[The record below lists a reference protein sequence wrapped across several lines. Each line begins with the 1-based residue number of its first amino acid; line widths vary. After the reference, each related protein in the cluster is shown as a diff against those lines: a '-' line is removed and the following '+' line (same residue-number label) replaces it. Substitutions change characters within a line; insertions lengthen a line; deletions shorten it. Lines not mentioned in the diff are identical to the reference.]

1 MNWRRVLA
9 LPALVLAIMAAAVL
23 PSAGQDP
30 HPVAQPTP
38 TAAPPPTPSPAP
50 APEAAKD
57 EKEKTAEE
65 KKWNV
70 EAPPY
75 PMSVEAAIDTD
86 EGTWMSVD
94 VSPDGKEIVFDL
106 LGDIYR
112 MPVGGGEAKALTSGV
127 SWDMQPRFSPDGRRI
142 AFTSDRSGGDN
153 VWIMERDGSKP
164 VQVTKE
170 TFRLPNSAVWAPDGD
185 FLAVRKHFTGTRSLG
200 AGEIWLYHRSGGEG
214 LQMTKRSTEQKD
226 LGEPAFSPDGR
237 YLYFSQD
244 ITPGRIFQY
253 NKDPHGEI
261 YAIQR
266 LDRVTGRTE
275 RFVGGPG
282 GAVRPTPSPDGKWLA
297 FVRRVG
303 GKTVLFTKDL
313 ESGHESPLWDGLERD
328 MQETWAIHGVYP
340 AMAWMPD
347 GRSLVLWA
355 GGKIRRVDR
364 ETGSAATIPFHV
376 RDTRKMAPAARFP
389 VEVAPPR
396 FPVRML
402 RWPQVSPSGKQVVY
416 QALGRL
422 WVKDLPGGAPR
433 RLTRQ
438 SDHFELEPSYSR
450 DGRSIVYTTWD
461 DAKAGS
467 IRIVPA
473 RGGEGRAVTTQP
485 GHYREPAFSPD
496 GSRIAYRKATGGN
509 LLTTDWS
516 MEPGIWVVPA
526 AGGTPRRVARDG
538 FQPQFGSDNG
548 RVYFTKLEETEA
560 SREAR
565 EEEKRVLASVSLE
578 GAEEREHY
586 VSDNATDFRISPDEK
601 WLAFRERYNVFV
613 APFVRTG
620 RKVEIGP
627 KAKALPV
634 TRVSKDAGD
643 YLHWSGDS
651 RSLHWSL
658 GPELFSRSLP
668 EAFAFLAGAPEKLPE
683 PPASGTPIG
692 FEAAAETPR
701 GGFALVGGRIV
712 TMRGEEVIE
721 NGTILV
727 EGNRVTA
734 VGPKDQ
740 VRVPS
745 GARVIDVAGKT
756 VLPGLIDVHWHGAM
770 GRDSV
775 IPQQN
780 WVTDAALAFGVTT
793 VHDPSNDTS
802 QIFAASEMARAGLV
816 RGPRIFS
823 TGTILYGAAGDIKVE
838 VDSLDDARAH
848 LRRMKAAGAFS
859 VKSYNQPRRDQR
871 QQILTAAKEL
881 SMMVVPEGGSLIQH
895 NLTMVVDGHTGVEHS
910 IPVPA
915 VYKDVFQLWPRNGV
929 GYTPTLVV
937 GYGGLWGENYWYQH
951 TEVWKNERLARF
963 VPPFVLAPRAR
974 RRPMAAEDDFNH
986 VNNARVARQLADAG
1000 VSVQVGAHGQREG
1013 LGAHW
1018 EIWMLVQGG
1027 MTPHQALR
1035 SATLSGAKYLGMDR
1049 DLGSIEPGK
1058 LADFAVIDGDP
1069 LKDIRQSEKVLYTVI
1084 NGKVYDAAT
1093 LNEPGAPAKRP
1104 GYWWETR

>member
-9 LPALVLAIMAAAVL
+9 LPALALGILAGVAG
-23 PSAGQDP
+23 PSSGQDP

-38 TAAPPPTPSPAP
+38 TPATPPTPSPTP
-50 APEAAKD
+50 APQAAKD
-57 EKEKTAEE
+57 DKEKAADE
-65 KKWNV
+65 KKWDV
-70 EAPPY
+70 ETPPY
-75 PMSVEAAIDTD
+75 PMSLQAAIDTD

-106 LGDIYR
+106 LGDLYR
-112 MPVGGGEAKALTSGV
+112 VPIGGGEAEAMTSGV
-127 SWDMQPRFSPDGRRI
+127 SWDMQPRFSPDGKRI

-153 VWIMERDGSKP
+153 VWIMERDGGKP

-214 LQMTKRSTEQKD
+214 LQMTKRSNEQKD

-237 YLYFSQD
+237 YLYYSED
-244 ITPGRIFQY
+244 ITPGRTFQY

-275 RFVGGPG
+275 RFVTGPG
-282 GAVRPTPSPDGKWLA
+282 GAVRPTPSRDGKWLA

-303 GKTVLFTKDL
+303 PKTALFAKDL
-313 ESGHESPLWDGLERD
+313 QSGRERLVWDGLERD
-328 MQETWAIHGVYP
+328 MQETWAVHGVYP
-340 AMAWMPD
+340 AMAWTPD
-347 GRSLVLWA
+347 GRSIVLWS

-364 ETGSAATIPFHV
+364 ETGSVATIPFRV
-376 RDTRKMAPAARFP
+376 RDSRKMAPAARFP

-402 RWPQVSPSGKQVVY
+402 RWVQVSPSGKQVVY

-438 SDHFELEPSYSR
+438 TDHFELEPSYSR
-450 DGRSIVYTTWD
+450 DGRFIVYTTWD
-461 DAKAGS
+461 DDDAGS
-467 IRIVPA
+467 VRVAPA
-473 RGGEGRAVTTQP
+473 RGGEGRAVTAQP
-485 GHYREPAFSPD
+485 GHYREPVFSPD
-496 GSRIAYRKATGGN
+496 SSRIAYRKGTGGF
-509 LLTTDWS
+509 LVTTDWS
-516 MEPGIWVVPA
+516 MEPGIYAVPA
-526 AGGTPRRVARDG
+526 AGGTSRRVTREG
-538 FQPQFGSDNG
+538 FQPQFGADND
-548 RVYFTKLEETEA
+548 RVYFTKLEETEG

-565 EEEKRVLASVSLE
+565 EEEKRVLASVSLD

-586 VSDNATDFRISPDEK
+586 VSDNATEFRISPDEK

-620 RKVEIGP
+620 RRVEIGP

-634 TRVSKDAGD
+634 TRVSRDAGD

-658 GPELFSRSLP
+658 GTELFARALQ
-668 EAFAFLAGAPEKLPE
+668 EAFAFLPGAPEKLPE
-683 PPASGTPIG
+683 APASGTPIG
-692 FEAAAETPR
+692 FEAAADAPR
-701 GGFALVGGRIV
+701 GGVALVGGKVV
-712 TMRGEEVIE
+712 TMRGDEILE
-721 NGTILV
+721 NGTVLV

-740 VRVPS
+740 VRVPA

-756 VLPGLIDVHWHGAM
+756 VLPGFIDVHWHGAM
-770 GRDSV
+770 GRDGV

-793 VHDPSNDTS
+793 VHDPSHDTA

-823 TGTILYGAAGDIKVE
+823 TGTILYGAAGGVRVE
-838 VDSLDDARAH
+838 VDSLDDARSH

-859 VKSYNQPRRDQR
+859 VKSYNQPRREQR
-871 QQILTAAKEL
+871 QQILAAAKEL
-881 SMMVVPEGGSLIQH
+881 SMMVVPEGGSLFQH
-895 NLTMVVDGHTGVEHS
+895 NMTMVVDGHTGIEHS
-910 IPVPA
+910 IPVPG

-963 VPPFVLAPRAR
+963 VPSFVLAPRAR

-986 VNNARVARQLADAG
+986 VNNARIARQLADAG

-1069 LKDIRQSEKVLYTVI
+1069 LADIRQSEKVLYTVI

-1093 LNEPGAPAKRP
+1093 LNEPGSSGKRP
-1104 GYWWETR
+1104 GYWWESR

>member
-1 MNWRRVLA
+1 MRTRSVLA
-9 LPALVLAIMAAAVL
+9 LLALVAGLLAAATA
-23 PSAGQDP
+23 PTSGQDP

-38 TAAPPPTPSPAP
+38 TPATPPTPSPAP
-50 APEAAKD
+50 APEGTKD
-57 EKEKTAEE
+57 EKEKAPGE

-70 EAPPY
+70 ETPPY

-94 VSPDGKEIVFDL
+94 VSSDGKEIVFDL
-106 LGDIYR
+106 LGDVYLL
-112 MPVGGGEAKALTSGV
+112 PVAGGEAKALTSGV
-127 SWDMQPRFSPDGRRI
+127 SWDMQPRFSPDGKRI

-200 AGEIWLYHRSGGEG
+200 AGEIWLYHRSGGDG
-214 LQMTKRSTEQKD
+214 LQMTKRGNEQKD

-237 YLYFSQD
+237 YLYYSQD

-275 RFVGGPG
+275 RFVTGPG
-282 GAVRPTPSPDGKWLA
+282 GAVRPTPSRDGKWLA

-303 GKTVLFTKDL
+303 PKTVLFTKDL
-313 ESGHESPLWDGLERD
+313 QSGREHPVWDGLERD

-340 AMAWMPD
+340 AMAWAPD
-347 GRSLVLWA
+347 GRSIVLWS

-364 ETGSAATIPFHV
+364 ETGGVATVPFHV
-376 RDTRKMAPAARFP
+376 KDTRKMAPAARFP

-402 RWPQVSPSGKQVVY
+402 RWVQVSPSGNQVVY

-422 WVKDLPGGAPR
+422 WVKDLPDGAPR
-433 RLTRQ
+433 RLTKQ
-438 SDHFELEPSYSR
+438 TDHFELEPSYSK
-450 DGRSIVYTTWD
+450 DGRSIVYTTWTD
-461 DAKAGS
+461 EKAGS
-467 IRIVPA
+467 LRVAPA
-473 RGGEGRAVTTQP
+473 RGGEGRTITAQP
-485 GHYREPAFSPD
+485 GHYREPVFSPD
-496 GSRIAYRKATGGN
+496 GSRIVFRKGTGGF
-509 LLTTDWS
+509 LVTSDWS
-516 MEPGIWVVPA
+516 MEPGIYAVPA

-538 FQPQFGSDNG
+538 FLPQFGSESD

-565 EEEKRVLASVSLE
+565 EDEKRVLASVSLE

-586 VSDNATDFRISPDEK
+586 VSDNATEYRISPDEK

-620 RKVEIGP
+620 RKIEIGP

-634 TRVSKDAGD
+634 TRVSRDAGD

-651 RSLHWSL
+651 RTLHWTL
-658 GPELFSRSLP
+658 GPELFGRALP
-668 EAFAFLAGAPEKLPE
+668 EAFAFLPGAPEKLPE
-683 PPASGTPIG
+683 PLAAGKPIG
-692 FEAAAETPR
+692 FESVAEAPQ
-701 GGFALVGGRIV
+701 GGFALVGGRVV
-712 TMRGEEVIE
+712 TMRGDEVLE

-740 VRVPS
+740 VRVPA
-745 GARVIDVAGKT
+745 GARVIDVTGKT
-756 VLPGLIDVHWHGAM
+756 VLPGILDVHWHGAM
-770 GRDSV
+770 GRDGV

-793 VHDPSNDTS
+793 VHDPSHDTA

-848 LRRMKAAGAFS
+848 LRRMKAVGAFS

-871 QQILTAAKEL
+871 QQILAAAKEL
-881 SMMVVPEGGSLIQH
+881 SMMVVPEGGSLFQH
-895 NLTMVVDGHTGVEHS
+895 NLNMVVDGHTGVEHS
-910 IPVPA
+910 IPVPG
-915 VYKDVFQLWPRNGV
+915 VYKDVFQLWSRNGV

-974 RRPMAAEDDFNH
+974 RRVLAGDDDFNH
-986 VNNARVARQLADAG
+986 LNNARVARQLADAG
-1000 VSVQVGAHGQREG
+1000 VPVQVGAHGQREG

-1035 SATLSGAKYLGMDR
+1035 SATLTGAKYLGLDR

-1069 LKDIRQSEKVLYTVI
+1069 LGDIRQSEKVQYTVV
-1084 NGKVYDAAT
+1084 NGKIYDAAT
-1093 LNEPGAPAKRP
+1093 LNELGAAAKRP
-1104 GYWWETR
+1104 VYWWENR